1 MAKLNE
7 AMNVQE
13 LEARPALFPALT
25 FRGLLPRSTGHLPS
39 NDTVPS
45 AHEELGKG
53 ATDPTQP
60 LLDHLP
66 LLSHWQHPNGK
77 HVLLNWKM
85 ETVRSTSGP

>member
-66 LLSHWQHPNGK
+66 LPSHWQHPTRQSQPMGNTCFSTGK
-77 HVLLNWKM
+77 WKQ
-85 ETVRSTSGP
+85 